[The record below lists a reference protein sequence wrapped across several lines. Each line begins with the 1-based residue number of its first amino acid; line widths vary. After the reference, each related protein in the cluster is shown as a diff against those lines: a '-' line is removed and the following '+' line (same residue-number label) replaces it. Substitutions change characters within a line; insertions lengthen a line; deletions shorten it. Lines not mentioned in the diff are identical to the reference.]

1 MAPSPAPPPYPTNSV
16 TIKLND
22 YWSQRLVQ
30 MPETGMGYQ
39 KVDLVFKDG
48 RILKGV
54 IVLNAEDCET
64 EEAFKI
70 DDIAD
75 IKINSE

>member
-1 MAPSPAPPPYPTNSV
+1 M
-16 TIKLND
+16 TIQLND

-39 KVDLVFKDG
+39 KVDLIFKDG
-48 RILKGV
+48 RTLKGL

-64 EEAFKI
+64 EEEFNVGEI
-70 DDIAD
+70 VD
-75 IKINSE
+75 IKIHKD

>member
-1 MAPSPAPPPYPTNSV
+1 M

-39 KVDLVFKDG
+39 KVDLIFKDG
-48 RILKGV
+48 RILAGL
-54 IVLNAEDCET
+54 IVLNAEDCQT
-64 EEAFKI
+64 EQEFNAE
-70 DDIAD
+70 DIVD
-75 IKINSE
+75 IKISKP

>member
-1 MAPSPAPPPYPTNSV
+1 
-16 TIKLND
+16 
-22 YWSQRLVQ
+22 

-39 KVDLVFKDG
+39 KVDLFFKDS
-48 RILKGV
+48 RIVKGV

-64 EEAFKI
+64 EEAFNV

-75 IKINSE
+75 IKMHSE

>member
-1 MAPSPAPPPYPTNSV
+1 
-16 TIKLND
+16 
-22 YWSQRLVQ
+22 

-39 KVDLVFKDG
+39 KVDLIFKDS

-54 IVLNAEDCET
+54 IVMNAEDCET
-64 EEAFKI
+64 EEAFKV

-75 IKINSE
+75 IKIHGQ

>member
-1 MAPSPAPPPYPTNSV
+1 M
-16 TIKLND
+16 TIKLNEF
-22 YWSQRLVQ
+22 WSQRLVQ

-39 KVDLVFKDG
+39 KVDLIFKDS

-64 EEAFKI
+64 EEAFKV

-75 IKINSE
+75 IKIHSQ